1 MKRERASEKASRA
14 TPPGL
19 APERQS
25 GRRALIIAQLG
36 DAERSKRSFKLRT
49 CQFSP
54 VRRSKSFLLQKLLI
68 LLLRLSSGWILPRA
82 SISISKERSRFVAT
96 FGLSLLRNREQKREK
111 WSVVVG
117 EERRSPGCLSVGVAA
132 LKHSRLPKL
141 RWESLPSRSLQ
152 QSTGRARD
160 FSTPTPPTEREGGVG
175 VNPGGGVNPSAAQ

>member
-1 MKRERASEKASRA
+1 ASEKASRA

-54 VRRSKSFLLQKLLI
+54 PVCRDF
-68 LLLRLSSGWILPRA
+68 RA
-82 SISISKERSRFVAT
+82 ESLEEQRTEKRKVVGRCRGREEEP
-96 FGLSLLRNREQKREK
+96 GLSQCWRCC
-111 WSVVVG
+111 
-117 EERRSPGCLSVGVAA
+117 PPA
-132 LKHSRLPKL
+132 
-141 RWESLPSRSLQ
+141 
-152 QSTGRARD
+152 
-160 FSTPTPPTEREGGVG
+160 FTPTEVALGESPLSLAPTGGVG